1 MGKLHK
7 TMIGGQALIEGV
19 MMRGPEKTS
28 MAVRLPDGKVDIETW
43 GNISKSKKVKKIPI
57 VRGVVNFVESM
68 IVGYKTLMKSAEK
81 AGVED
86 EEPSKFD
93 QWLTD
98 KLGDKIFK
106 VIAAIASVISVAF
119 AIAMFVL
126 LPSFLAKVLSKYIS
140 SGWLA
145 LIEGIIKI
153 AIFIGYMFVTSLLKD
168 IRRVYQYHGA
178 EHKTIACYEAGDEL
192 IPENIKKY
200 KRFHPR
206 CGTSFIFIVL
216 ILSILIFSL
225 PFITWDNIFLRAIT
239 KIALV
244 PLLVG
249 ISYEFIKLA
258 GRYDNVVTR
267 CLSAPGLWLQRIT
280 TKEPDESMMEVAAAA
295 MLEVIPEN
303 KEDDKW

>member
-43 GNISKSKKVKKIPI
+43 DNISKSKKVKKIPI

-68 IVGYKTLMKSAEK
+68 IIGYKTLMKSAEK

-93 QWLTD
+93 KWLTD

-106 VIAAIASVISVAF
+106 VIAAIASVISVVF
-119 AIAMFVL
+119 AIALFVL

-153 AIFIGYMFVTSLLKD
+153 AIFIGYMFITSLLKD

-280 TKEPDESMMEVAAAA
+280 TKEPDESMMEIAAAA

>member
-1 MGKLHK
+1 M
-7 TMIGGQALIEGV
+7 
-19 MMRGPEKTS
+19 
-28 MAVRLPDGKVDIETW
+28 
-43 GNISKSKKVKKIPI
+43 
-57 VRGVVNFVESM
+57 NFVESM